1 MYLIIGML
9 VLIIILQ
16 TIILWKYQRQ
26 IKDICRQLWFLEKHD
41 SNMIL
46 TAEINS
52 GNIRNLI
59 KALNDLLLKHKNE
72 QTEYQKKEN
81 KIAETYTSLSHDIRT
96 PLTSLDGYVQLL
108 EDCEDAD
115 EQKRYLK
122 IIHERIDSLK
132 DMLEELFTYTK
143 LKNESYHLELSECN
157 LNKILKTTIFSYYDD
172 WKNNNIEPEIDITV
186 TLLVIQGN
194 QQALNRIV
202 QNLLKNAVEHGQKR
216 IGISLQKTEN
226 QAVLK
231 VYNHVENA
239 EEIDVSQVFERFYK
253 QDKARSQT
261 STGLGLSIA
270 KEFVLRMN
278 GEINASVVEKVFCIT
293 VTFPINN

>member
-1 MYLIIGML
+1 MYLLIGIL

-26 IKDICRQLWFLEKHD
+26 IKDICRQLRFLEKHD

-52 GNIRNLI
+52 GSIQNLI
-59 KALNDLLLKHKNE
+59 KALNTLLLKHKNE
-72 QTEYQKKEN
+72 RIDYQKKEN

-108 EDCEDAD
+108 EQSEDIA

-122 IIHERIDSLK
+122 VIHERIDSLK

-172 WKNNNIEPEIDITV
+172 WKNNDIEPKIEITD
-186 TLLVIQGN
+186 TLLLIQGN
-194 QQALNRIV
+194 QQALNRVI
-202 QNLLKNAVEHGQKR
+202 QNLLKNAIDHGQKK

-270 KEFVLRMN
+270 KEFVVRMN
-278 GEINASVVEKVFCIT
+278 GKIIATIEKKEFCIT
-293 VTFPINN
+293 VTFPL

>member
-1 MYLIIGML
+1 MYLLIGIL

-16 TIILWKYQRQ
+16 TILLWSYQRQ

-46 TAEINS
+46 TTEINR
-52 GNIRNLI
+52 GGIRDLI
-59 KALNDLLLKHKNE
+59 KALNALLLKHKNE
-72 QTEYQKKEN
+72 RTDYQKKEN

-108 EDCEDAD
+108 EGCENPE

-132 DMLEELFTYTK
+132 DMLEELFTYTQ
-143 LKNESYHLELSECN
+143 LKNESYHLEMSECC
-157 LNKILKTTIFSYYDD
+157 LNKILKNTIFSYYDD
-172 WKNNNIEPEIDITV
+172 WKKNNIEPEIEITD
-186 TLLVIQGN
+186 TLLQIQGN
-194 QQALNRIV
+194 QQALRRVI
-202 QNLLKNAVEHGQKR
+202 QNLLKNAIDHGQKKIR
-216 IGISLQKTEN
+216 ISLQQCEN
-226 QAVLK
+226 QAVLR
-231 VYNHVENA
+231 VCNQVDNGV
-239 EEIDVSQVFERFYK
+239 EIDVSQVFERFYK

-270 KEFVLRMN
+270 KEFVCRMN
-278 GEINASVVEKVFCIT
+278 GAIGATMENDEFCIT
-293 VTFPINN
+293 VTFPLVT